1 MTSADDPDAIEDAIQ
16 NIGKTETQTKPPRK
30 KPGPKPKAQKAKAK
44 KEPVDDVPRG
54 RTVRFDDELP
64 PDDLS
69 QEPLREM
76 AEADDAAFQRRLA
89 LSGKIKAMRARFG
102 CYGTGVEPDPNV
114 VPEEVLERELAMHV
128 QEVNCKRGASTIKML
143 TIQVLA
149 PLVMVA
155 ADVFG
160 SFAERRGQPKPDL
173 EHLDNIIDETWDDM
187 FKDAADQIAIQNA
200 GLFEAGPYSA
210 FGQAVFG
217 ACVQTN
223 YINKTRRKKQAEAE
237 AKAQLNQE

>member
-1 MTSADDPDAIEDAIQ
+1 MSADDPDAIEDAIQ
-16 NIGKTETQTKPPRK
+16 NIGKTETQPKPPRK
-30 KPGPKPKAQKAKAK
+30 KPGPKPKAQKAKTK

-114 VPEEVLERELAMHV
+114 VPEEVLERELAMHN
-128 QEVNCKRGASTIKML
+128 QEINCGRGAKTIKML
-143 TIQVLA
+143 TVNVLA
-149 PLVMVA
+149 PLIMVA
-155 ADVFG
+155 ADLIGPFL
-160 SFAERRGQPKPDL
+160 ERRGQSKPELD
-173 EHLDNIIDETWDDM
+173 HLDNIIDETWDDLY
-187 FKDAADQIAIQNA
+187 KDAADQIAIQNA

-210 FGQAVFG
+210 FGQALAGSVF
-217 ACVQTN
+217 QTN
-223 YINKTRRKKQAEAE
+223 LINKTRRKKQAEAE
-237 AKAQLNQE
+237 ATAQLNQE